1 MKLPTPE
8 PRFCH
13 SIHSD
18 SNTCIPTTFNTIGSS
33 ISSGGTTIGNTWSL
47 PERME
52 VLEYPDRI
60 EFIYK
65 QTSLISYTSFPTPPP
80 EVRVFKIVFSCVD
93 GKWHKSEPI
102 FGKIV
107 PAQNESYEF

>member
-8 PRFCH
+8 PRFSH

-18 SNTCIPTTFNTIGSS
+18 SNTSVATFNTIGSS

-102 FGKIV
+102 MGKIV
-107 PAQNESYEF
+107 PAQNERYEF